1 MSKKTEKEK
10 EIESSDDQNS
20 DYDKILFETEEIILL
35 KINERKEENQA
46 LKKILEN
53 LNTKSPKIKSKQK
66 NS

>member
-1 MSKKTEKEK
+1 MRKKSNKEK
-10 EIESSDDQNS
+10 EIESPDNLSL
-20 DYDKILFETEEIILL
+20 DYNKILFEAEEIILL

-53 LNTKSPKIKSKQK
+53 LNTTSPKIKSKKK